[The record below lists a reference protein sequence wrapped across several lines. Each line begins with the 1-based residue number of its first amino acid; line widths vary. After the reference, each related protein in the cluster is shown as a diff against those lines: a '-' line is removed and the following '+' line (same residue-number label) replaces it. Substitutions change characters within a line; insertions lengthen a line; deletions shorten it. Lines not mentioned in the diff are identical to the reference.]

1 MPRPSVTEVKA
12 QIDTHEAVLLREME
26 RNDFTNKKNRTHND
40 WYLQEQQS
48 CY

>member
-12 QIDTHEAVLLREME
+12 QIDTRGSLLREME

-40 WYLQEQQS
+40 WYWQEQQS